1 MAKLGAGAVP
11 LDKLEPEAE
20 RNLLHRPLS
29 QHGGPRLVRRR
40 RRTVSRHAVYAIR
53 VAGPAGKPKNLI
65 REIAVLGAWLGAW
78 CSYGSYSG
86 HPVRILHVGSRRGQ
100 QVPDRA
106 DVRIYVIHRLLDAR
120 RLRRENDAN
129 EIKGISLPPVR
140 QARCSLPIPCSAV
153 VALIIW
159 MRGDLQR
166 S

>member
-1 MAKLGAGAVP
+1 MAKPAAGAVP

-65 REIAVLGAWLGAW
+65 REIAVLGAW

-100 QVPDRA
+100 QVPEIGRA
-106 DVRIYVIHRLLDAR
+106 L
-120 RLRRENDAN
+120 
-129 EIKGISLPPVR
+129 
-140 QARCSLPIPCSAV
+140 
-153 VALIIW
+153 W
-159 MRGDLQR
+159 
-166 S
+166 